1 MTDNPTQHTDTAEA
15 TAIEVPAEQVIPA
28 KDLGELLDGAIR
40 KAVTA
45 QINAQAKE
53 IAEGV
58 VEAMLTKEVIAGMR
72 ETAIYEAELALN
84 PAPEPEPE
92 PEPEPQLGPEE
103 AAEEEEAEPRELQ
116 FPTVKEFVE
125 DYVIE
130 IYRREVSIRNA
141 PEHWCPLWWV
151 HGEVVARFEAL
162 HMAFEHLRHG
172 EETELAAWWLVY
184 FDPMME
190 RIFDKEGPFKYCSV
204 AEGHRGKL
212 PKLPVVTAPLEAFED
227 GYYDQPVI
235 ASQLVVPAASVGRS
249 RTVMTVDEAANIV
262 NWPEFP

>member
-1 MTDNPTQHTDTAEA
+1 MTDNGTQPTETADA
-15 TAIEVPAEQVIPA
+15 TATEVVAEQVRPQM
-28 KDLGELLDGAIR
+28 DLGELLDAAVR
-40 KAVTA
+40 KAVGA

-53 IAEGV
+53 IADGV
-58 VEAMLTKEVIAGMR
+58 VADMLTPEVIAGMR
-72 ETAIYEAELALN
+72 ETAIIEADQALRPAPEL
-84 PAPEPEPE
+84 APEPEPE
-92 PEPEPQLGPEE
+92 PELEE
-103 AAEEEEAEPRELQ
+103 EKEAEEEPESRELQ

-130 IYRREVSIRNA
+130 LYRREVSIRNA

-204 AEGHRGKL
+204 AEGHSGKL
-212 PKLPVVTAPLEAFED
+212 PKLPVVIAPEQAFED
-227 GYYDQPVI
+227 GHYDQPVI
-235 ASQLVVPAASVGRS
+235 ASQLVVPPAPVGRS
-249 RTVMTVDEAANIV
+249 RTVMVVDEAANIV